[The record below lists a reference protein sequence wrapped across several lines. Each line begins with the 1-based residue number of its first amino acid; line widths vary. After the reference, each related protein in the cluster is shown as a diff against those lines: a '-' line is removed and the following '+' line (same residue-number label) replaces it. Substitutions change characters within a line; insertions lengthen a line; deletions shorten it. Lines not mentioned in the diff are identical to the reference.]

1 MIDINNQIG
10 VIINTFPDGQVHL
23 KIDYGREKLE
33 RGKVKCSIRNATD
46 LLLLQLY
53 CSALEHKNTQGI
65 KEDKKEL
72 HIPYLMGARFDRV
85 MTKGDSFDLQVIAKV
100 INDCNFEKVY
110 LYDVHSNV
118 ATALIKNSVNVNN
131 NFLVSKY
138 IRTNAILICPDAGAS
153 KNIERYLKNTTNIV
167 DVVYCIKNRDLN
179 TGKIAL
185 KVLEPEKCEGRNC
198 VIIDD
203 LCDGGGTFLAIAE
216 QIKPRNLTLIVTHGI
231 FSKGTE
237 VLTDE
242 GINIICSDSYQK
254 IEYIEEIDQYSTDYM
269 FLYGV

>member
-10 VIINTFPDGQVHL
+10 VTINTFPDGQFHL

-33 RGKVKCSIRNATD
+33 RDKVKCSIRNATD

-53 CSALEHKNTQGI
+53 CSALEHKNLSDC
-65 KEDKKEL
+65 KENKKEL

-85 MTKGDSFDLQVIAKV
+85 MTEGDSFDLQVIAKV

-131 NFLVSKY
+131 NYLVSKY
-138 IRTNAILICPDAGAS
+138 DKPNSVLICPDAGAS
-153 KNIERYLKNTTNIV
+153 KNIERYLEINSNIV
-167 DVVYCIKNRDLN
+167 DVVYCIKNRDLL
-179 TGKIAL
+179 TGKIKL
-185 KVLEPEKCEGRNC
+185 QVLEPEKCEGRNC

-203 LCDGGGTFLAIAE
+203 LCDGGGTFLAIAN
-216 QIKPRNLTLIVTHGI
+216 QIKPNDLTLIITHGI
-231 FSKGTE
+231 FSNSVD
-237 VLTDE
+237 VLTEWFDT
-242 GINIICSDSYQK
+242 IICSDSYK
-254 IEYIEEIDQYSTDYM
+254 VIEDNKNVKQCSTDDMLY
-269 FLYGV
+269 YGV